1 MALSPKDQ
9 ERIIE
14 EEKLRFKV
22 RQDLHAQSCAQH
34 PRRGR
39 WLWVLALVALGL
51 VLWHHACRY
60 DRGCPWAGRGGMMA
74 PGCMHG
80 GMMMPPMDGQD
91 QPLPPAPDAS
101 DKAPA
106 RKPQAEAKP

>member
-22 RQDLHAQSCAQH
+22 RQDLQAQTCASH

-39 WLWVLALVALGL
+39 WLWVLALAVLGL
-51 VLWHHACRY
+51 VLWHHARCF
-60 DRGCPWAGRGGMMA
+60 DRACSWAGR
-74 PGCMHG
+74 G

-91 QPLPPAPDAS
+91 QSAPPAPDAS
-101 DKAPA
+101 DKAPTS
-106 RKPQAEAKP
+106 KPKPKAETKP